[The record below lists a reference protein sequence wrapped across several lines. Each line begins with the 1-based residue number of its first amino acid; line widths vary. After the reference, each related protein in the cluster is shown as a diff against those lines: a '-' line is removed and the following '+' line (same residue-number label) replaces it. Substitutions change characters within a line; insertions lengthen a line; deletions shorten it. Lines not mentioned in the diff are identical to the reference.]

1 MRRRIESAGPDLF
14 AAGDAAFS
22 VTASNAELTS
32 QSLPVALIDS
42 PLVDETR
49 TLLENR
55 ATTLGS
61 LLASERA
68 VEYVAC
74 LRAFVDFR
82 ERHEPEPLHEDIETA
97 VCGEDASPA
106 ARAAFKSDIRQ
117 LKGWGL
123 VEERIEKERL
133 RGYRDTRRTK
143 FRYKLCD
150 DAAAFVEWL
159 KERRAHDLDPSSGD
173 ETGHLLDI
181 QRSLLAE
188 LRRMVRKVS
197 PGLVDYRTRPSPSCR
212 SWDYSWSVSDAASE

>member
-1 MRRRIESAGPDLF
+1 MRRRRTEGETADLF
-14 AAGDAAFS
+14 TAADG
-22 VTASNAELTS
+22 NAEQVAAVGKADGTS
-32 QSLPVALIDS
+32 PSLPIALIGS
-42 PLVDETR
+42 PLVDDTR

-117 LKGWGL
+117 LKEWGL

-159 KERRAHDLDPSSGD
+159 KERRAHDLDPSGGD
-173 ETGHLLDI
+173 ETGNLLDI

-188 LRRMVRKVS
+188 LRRI
-197 PGLVDYRTRPSPSCR
+197 
-212 SWDYSWSVSDAASE
+212 